1 MSDVIRL
8 NDHRDG
14 FAPPVVAEFLRTGL
28 LPPNLCDEMLR
39 SMDEQ
44 EAECRQ
50 VLREAIEY
58 LRTRHN
64 DELCIQ
70 GVFAEICEEMFGDTN
85 FPSAVHQRMMLFRE
99 RLLDQYRFGAPYVLE
114 RDELRF
120 LADNLKRLCDF
131 VPPDEGAE
139 A

>member
-14 FAPPVVAEFLRTGL
+14 FAQPVIEEFLRTGL
-28 LPPNLCDEMLR
+28 LPPNLRDEMLR

-44 EAECRQ
+44 EAEWRQ

-64 DELCIQ
+64 DDLCIQ
-70 GVFAEICEEMFGDTN
+70 GVGTGPDRVCGSRLGLPVGDEVAKPFQIVSEE
-85 FPSAVHQRMMLFRE
+85 PQLIAL
-99 RLLDQYRFGAPYVLE
+99 
-114 RDELRF
+114 
-120 LADNLKRLCDF
+120 
-131 VPPDEGAE
+131 
-139 A
+139 